1 VIASAEGN
9 VRRVAICTD
18 EPGWHGARLREAFAA
33 RGVAAAYLSL
43 RDCRIDLSRGVH
55 GIVMPG
61 FEGKLPDGVFVRGVP
76 GGTLEQV
83 TFRLGILHALK
94 AVEIPV
100 YNDAKAIEHTGDKSM
115 TSFLLQR
122 AGVATPPTWV
132 TESAA
137 EARAVLR
144 REAAAGREVVIKPLF
159 GSQGNGL
166 RRLSAGMDVPGM
178 EQYHH
183 VCYLQRYI
191 ESGDGRW
198 HDHRVFVIA
207 GRAVAAML
215 RRGAS
220 WVNNVAKG
228 GRCEAL
234 DLTSELR
241 DLAEAAAAA
250 VGADYAGVD
259 IVRGEDGRLW
269 VIEVNGIP
277 AWKGLQGVARVDVAD
292 ALVADFLR
300 RYLDL
305 GRNPTRGLEEVC

>member
-1 VIASAEGN
+1 MNGAVGDG
-9 VRRVAICTD
+9 VPRVAICTD
-18 EPGWHGARLREAFAA
+18 EPGWHGARLRAAFAA
-33 RGVAAAYLSL
+33 RGVDVTYVSL
-43 RDCRIDLSRGVH
+43 RECRFDLAGGGDGV
-55 GIVMPG
+55 VMPC
-61 FEGKLPDGVFVRGVP
+61 FAGKLPAGVFVRGVP

-94 AVEIPV
+94 ALRVPV
-100 YNDAKAIEHTGDKSM
+100 YNDARAIECTVDKSM
-115 TSFLLQR
+115 TSFLLAQ
-122 AGVATPPTWV
+122 AGVPTPPTWV

-137 EARAVLR
+137 QARAVVQ
-144 REAAAGREVVIKPLF
+144 REGAAGREVVIKPLF
-159 GSQGNGL
+159 GSQGTGL
-166 RRLSAGMDVPGM
+166 RRLAAGMDIPGM
-178 EQYHH
+178 ELYRH

-191 ESGDGRW
+191 DSGDGRW

-228 GRCEAL
+228 GRCERL
-234 DLTSELR
+234 ELTAELAH
-241 DLAEAAAAA
+241 LAEAATRA

-277 AWKGLQGVARVDVAD
+277 AWKGLQAVTDVDIAA
-292 ALVADFLR
+292 ALVDDFLHR
-300 RYLDL
+300 HLDR
-305 GRNPTRGLEEVC
+305 GVTRALAAVC

>member
-1 VIASAEGN
+1 M
-9 VRRVAICTD
+9 RQLAICTD
-18 EPGWHGARLREAFAA
+18 EPGWHGARLRAAFAA
-33 RGVAAAYLSL
+33 RGVEARYVSL
-43 RDCRIDLSRGVH
+43 RECSIDLDRSEH

-61 FEGKLPDGVFVRGVP
+61 FAGKLPAGVFVRGVP

-94 AVEIPV
+94 TLGVPV
-100 YNDAKAIEHTGDKSM
+100 YNDARAIERTVDKSM

-122 AGVATPPTWV
+122 AGVPTPPTWV

-144 REAAAGREVVIKPLF
+144 REGAAGREVVVKPLF
-159 GSQGNGL
+159 GSQGTGL
-166 RRLSAGMDVPGM
+166 RRLAAGMDIPGM
-178 EQYHH
+178 EQYRH

-234 DLTSELR
+234 ELTAELAH
-241 DLAEAAAAA
+241 LAESATAT

-277 AWKGLQGVARVDVAD
+277 AWKGLQSVAGVDIAVALAD
-292 ALVADFLR
+292 DFLHR
-300 RYLDL
+300 PRE
-305 GRNPTRGLEEVC
+305 RGIVRELAAVC

>member
-1 VIASAEGN
+1 M
-9 VRRVAICTD
+9 RRVAICTD
-18 EPGWHGARLREAFAA
+18 EPGWHGARLRAAFAA
-33 RGVAAAYLSL
+33 RDVEARYVSL
-43 RDCRIDLSRGVH
+43 RECSIDLSRCEH

-61 FEGKLPDGVFVRGVP
+61 FEGKLPAGVFVRGVP

-94 AVEIPV
+94 TLGIPV
-100 YNDAKAIEHTGDKSM
+100 YNDANAIERTVDKSM

-122 AGVATPPTWV
+122 AGVPTPPTWV

-137 EARAVLR
+137 QARAVVR
-144 REAAAGREVVIKPLF
+144 REGAAGREVVIKPLF
-159 GSQGNGL
+159 GSQGTGL
-166 RRLSAGMDVPGM
+166 RRLAAGMDIPGM
-178 EQYHH
+178 EQYRH

-234 DLTSELR
+234 ELTAELAQ
-241 DLAEAAAAA
+241 LAEAATKA

-277 AWKGLQGVARVDVAD
+277 AWKGLQGVTRLDIAE
-292 ALVADFLR
+292 ALIGDFLHR
-300 RYLDL
+300 HLDRGL
-305 GRNPTRGLEEVC
+305 LRGLEAVC

>member
-1 VIASAEGN
+1 MSKIAI
-9 VRRVAICTD
+9 VTD
-18 EPGWHGARLREAFAA
+18 DPGWHGARLRRSFAA
-33 RGVAAAYLSL
+33 RGVQAHYVSL
-43 RDCRIDLSRGVH
+43 RECRIDLAGSNH

-61 FEGKLPDGVFVRGVP
+61 FAGKLPDGVFVRGVP

-94 AVEIPV
+94 LLGIPV
-100 YNDAKAIEHTGDKSM
+100 YNDAQAIERTVDKGM
-115 TSFLLQR
+115 TSFLLRR
-122 AGVATPPTWV
+122 AGVPTPATWV

-144 REAAAGREVVIKPLF
+144 CEGAAGREVVIKPLF
-159 GSQGNGL
+159 GSQGTGL
-166 RRLSAGMDVPGM
+166 RRLAAGMDIPGM
-178 EQYHH
+178 EQYRH

-191 ESGDGRW
+191 ESGAGRW

-207 GRAVAAML
+207 GKAMAAML

-228 GRCEAL
+228 GRCEPFE
-234 DLTSELR
+234 LTAEFEN
-241 DLAEAAAAA
+241 LAEAATRA

-277 AWKGLQGVARVDVAD
+277 AWKGLQGVAHLDIAD
-292 ALVADFLR
+292 ALAADFLDR
-300 RYLDL
+300 HLEL
-305 GRNPTRGLEEVC
+305 NGCEARGLEAVC

>member
-1 VIASAEGN
+1 M
-9 VRRVAICTD
+9 RRVAICTD
-18 EPGWHGARLREAFAA
+18 EPGWHGARLRAAFAA
-33 RGVAAAYLSL
+33 RGIEARYVSL
-43 RDCRIDLSRGVH
+43 RECRIDLSHGMH

-61 FEGKLPDGVFVRGVP
+61 FEGKLPEAVFVRGVP

-94 AVEIPV
+94 TLGIPV
-100 YNDAKAIEHTGDKSM
+100 YNDANAIERTVDKSM
-115 TSFLLQR
+115 TSFLLER
-122 AGVATPPTWV
+122 AGVPTPPTWV

-137 EARAVLR
+137 QARAVVR
-144 REAAAGREVVIKPLF
+144 REGAGGREVVIKPLF
-159 GSQGNGL
+159 GSQGTGL
-166 RRLSAGMDVPGM
+166 RRLAAGMDIPGM
-178 EQYHH
+178 EQYRH

-207 GRAVAAML
+207 GHAVAAML

-234 DLTSELR
+234 ELTMELAH
-241 DLAEAAAAA
+241 LAESATRA

-277 AWKGLQGVARVDVAD
+277 AWKGLQGVTGLDIAE
-292 ALVADFLR
+292 ALVGDFLH
-300 RYLDL
+300 RYLDR
-305 GRNPTRGLEEVC
+305 GRMRGLEAVC